1 MDLFL
6 VISTKKLLLDF

>member
-6 VISTKKLLLDF
+6 VIRMNELSY